1 MSRAS
6 VARRR
11 AIAQGSSVRT
21 QTEASLALDN
31 LGPADKMASMRT
43 TLAFQRTRMAAD
55 RTLMAILRTSL
66 SMIGFGFTIYS
77 FFSTQMQRKPLGGA
91 VQLSPARFG
100 LALIAIGVLL
110 LALGMIN
117 HYRYMQ
123 ELRGQRRHLTDD
135 QLLAGTDKFP
145 ISLVLIIALL
155 LMLLGIFAVISI
167 VTQVGIAL

>member
-1 MSRAS
+1 M
-6 VARRR
+6 
-11 AIAQGSSVRT
+11 AI
-21 QTEASLALDN
+21 DN

-66 SMIGFGFTIYS
+66 SLIGFGFTIYS
-77 FFSTQMQRKPLGGA
+77 FFSAQIERKPLGGV

-100 LALIAIGVLL
+100 LSLIALGVLL
-110 LALGMIN
+110 LGLGIAN

-135 QLLAGTDKFP
+135 ELLTSTDKFP
-145 ISLVLIIALL
+145 VSLVLIIAML
-155 LMLLGIFAVISI
+155 LMLLGIFAVLTII
-167 VTQVGIAL
+167 TQVGFRF

>member
-1 MSRAS
+1 M
-6 VARRR
+6 
-11 AIAQGSSVRT
+11 
-21 QTEASLALDN
+21 DK

-77 FFSTQMQRKPLGGA
+77 FFNTMIARKPLGGE

-100 LALIAIGVLL
+100 LALIALGVLL
-110 LALGMIN
+110 LGLGIAN

-123 ELRGQRRHLTDD
+123 ELRAQRRHLTDD
-135 QLLAGTDKFP
+135 ELLAGTDKFP
-145 ISLVLIIALL
+145 VSLILIIALL
-155 LMLLGIFAVISI
+155 LMLLGMFAVLSI
-167 VTQVGIAL
+167 VTQVGTVL